1 MNGSMPQSKGIHT
14 ANEIVSYC
22 DVSLSAAENAAS
34 NIANRLEKY
43 GYYLFDHEKPL
54 IQFLEPD
61 LLDIYSEE
69 LG

>member
-14 ANEIVSYC
+14 ANEIVSL
-22 DVSLSAAENAAS
+22 SLSDAENAAS